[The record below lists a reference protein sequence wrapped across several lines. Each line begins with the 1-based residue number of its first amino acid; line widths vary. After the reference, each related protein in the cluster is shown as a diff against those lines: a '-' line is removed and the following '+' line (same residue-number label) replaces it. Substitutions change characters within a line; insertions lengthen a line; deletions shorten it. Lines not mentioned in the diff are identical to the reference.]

1 MKKVAI
7 KNKINKM
14 EEESRIILEKIFLES
29 IMNINH
35 KDFMCKD
42 MLERIVLIYLS
53 LFGKREYIE
62 IEDLTKYELS
72 IICKIISQGICSL
85 YVNERYLTSVTR
97 YKKMLIIDELM
108 EFLCIITNLEKDE
121 IIILVIKDIRKYVER
136 GFLEELV

>member
-1 MKKVAI
+1 
-7 KNKINKM
+7 
-14 EEESRIILEKIFLES
+14 
-29 IMNINH
+29 
-35 KDFMCKD
+35 MCKD

-85 YVNERYLTSVTR
+85 YVNERFLTSVTR

-136 GFLEELV
+136 GFL